1 MAGRTIVALL
11 SVLVFGATGY
21 AWATLRNLNSDLSGS
36 DVINKGISQPDGATD
51 VLLIGNDSR
60 TDADGNPL
68 PEEILKSLR
77 TTDDEGGDLTDTMIL
92 VRIPNGGGRASAISF
107 PRDTMVQLGNGFGE
121 AKLNSAMARAKSHAK
136 QQLEASGVKDP
147 KQLDLQSKAEGQKFL
162 IKTLE
167 DLSGVS
173 IDHYAEVNLLGFHDI
188 TSAVGGVDVCL
199 KDDVDDS
206 SYSGAVFKAGPQTI
220 SGSDALAFVR
230 QRHGLPRGDL
240 DRVVRQQVFMSG
252 LARKILSSGTLSSPG
267 KLTDLMEALKKSV
280 VLDKGWDVVDFAQQ
294 MQGIA
299 GGDIDFQ
306 TIPVH
311 LEGESG
317 AEDVTAD
324 PREVKQFAENLLLP
338 PQERAAKEQAQK
350 AAEEQRSGTTV
361 SVFNASGQTGLA
373 GNVLSTLS
381 SAGFTQGGSS
391 NSNSMPSSLIYHAPG
406 DEAAA
411 QQVSQTLGGMPLKP
425 SSNLKPGNVEVY
437 VGSDYHGPGAQQ
449 FAGNKQVQLDGGHRA
464 AAPLRA
470 QQPGEDTPINAGEV
484 PCVN

>member
-1 MAGRTIVALL
+1 M
-11 SVLVFGATGY
+11 
-21 AWATLRNLNSDLSGS
+21 
-36 DVINKGISQPDGATD
+36 
-51 VLLIGNDSR
+51 
-60 TDADGNPL
+60 
-68 PEEILKSLR
+68 
-77 TTDDEGGDLTDTMIL
+77 
-92 VRIPNGGGRASAISF
+92 
-107 PRDTMVQLGNGFGE
+107 
-121 AKLNSAMARAKSHAK
+121 
-136 QQLEASGVKDP
+136 
-147 KQLDLQSKAEGQKFL
+147 
-162 IKTLE
+162 
-167 DLSGVS
+167 
-173 IDHYAEVNLLGFHDI
+173 
-188 TSAVGGVDVCL
+188 
-199 KDDVDDS
+199 DDS

-361 SVFNASGQTGLA
+361 SVFNA
-373 GNVLSTLS
+373 
-381 SAGFTQGGSS
+381 
-391 NSNSMPSSLIYHAPG
+391 
-406 DEAAA
+406 
-411 QQVSQTLGGMPLKP
+411 
-425 SSNLKPGNVEVY
+425 
-437 VGSDYHGPGAQQ
+437 
-449 FAGNKQVQLDGGHRA
+449 
-464 AAPLRA
+464 
-470 QQPGEDTPINAGEV
+470 
-484 PCVN
+484 